1 MTSLERLNDELN
13 RLFDL
18 FNSEYYGGQLRKP
31 VIAVQTNDK
40 KEKSRLW
47 QLFNVQDR
55 FCPFAGGGS
64 ECAAALRSASAC
76 AAANLSFIE
85 SLAGC
90 SGAGGFAVNSVFF
103 SCMAVYSAHLVSSKE
118 KSQLFT
124 TSP

>member
-47 QLFNVQDR
+47 RLFNVQDR
-55 FCPFAGGGS
+55 FCPFAGGGQNVQQLS
-64 ECAAALRSASAC
+64 DQLQLVLRRTC
-76 AAANLSFIE
+76 LS
-85 SLAGC
+85 
-90 SGAGGFAVNSVFF
+90 
-103 SCMAVYSAHLVSSKE
+103 
-118 KSQLFT
+118 
-124 TSP
+124 